1 VLSFTPR
8 SVKKMQSFFPSFSQ
22 FFATLNY
29 LFGEEGKE
37 TLRHKKQYFFYSQ
50 KPTGKSNSS
59 FLPEQSELTKNFRPF
74 QVVNRGTAL
83 QSTKGGGL

>member
-1 VLSFTPR
+1 VLSFTLR
-8 SVKKMQSFFPSFSQ
+8 FVKKCKAFFPRFPSSLQHSTTFL
-22 FFATLNY
+22 AKKEKK
-29 LFGEEGKE
+29 LFG
-37 TLRHKKQYFFYSQ
+37 KKQYFFFSQ
-50 KPTGKSNSS
+50 KPTGKSYSS